1 MLSFAEAESKLLN
14 FLEDKKKDFSTNQNE
29 AQTRFFIIDFILFEC
44 LGWNKDEVSIE
55 KNEENKFTDY
65 ELGKPRLAI
74 LEAKREGK
82 TFDIPA
88 YDSKSLTYD
97 IKSLIK
103 MSPDTEET
111 IDQAIYYCN
120 QRGVPIGIISNG
132 HQYII
137 FIASRQD
144 GISIKDGKAIVF
156 KSLDH
161 LANNFK
167 DAWQVMSIYGI
178 KEKNIYKYLKPDFD
192 AIPSKLSSKL
202 RQYPIFRYGSELQTT
217 LRQLAEIFFQ
227 DIVENDQVEE
237 RFFKEC
243 YCESGAL
250 SKYSLLSK
258 NILEARYASLFSA
271 SETAPFITP
280 VRERKN
286 NNISPEIL
294 SEALSRRPIVLLGDV
309 GVGKTSFVK
318 NLIYNG
324 AYEEFKK
331 AFYIYIDLGSSGAL
345 ANDLKSFV
353 LEEIENQLL
362 ENYNI
367 DVNDFSFIKGIYA
380 AEINRFSKG
389 IWGQKKESDPLLYET
404 KLLEMIDEH
413 CRKRDTHLKR
423 AINTRSKSENRQV
436 IICLDNADQR
446 DYEVQQDTFIISQEL
461 AKEWNTTVFVSVR
474 PQTFFK
480 SKRSG
485 ALSAYPHKIFTI
497 SPPRIDLVI
506 EKRLLFALDMAEGK
520 IPLET
525 VNYVQVNSKNLAIFL
540 KVLIHS
546 LAVNNELKE
555 FLTNITGG
563 NIRSA
568 IELIVNFIGSP
579 NVDAQKIINLTEQN
593 ADNQKYIVPLHEF
606 TKSALLGDYSHYNAD
621 TSIATNV
628 FDVSTSD
635 IYQHFLIPILLAFLC
650 SNNSNQDK
658 DSFFTLGII
667 QNELQNNGFT
677 IEQIHHALR
686 RCTNRKLIETSQ
698 RITFD
703 EDDKGLLIG
712 DMPEN
717 FRITTI
723 GAYHFK
729 KWMGSF
735 TYLDAMVFDT
745 PIFNE
750 EIKTVLG
757 NNLESLTIE
766 HRLNRALGFKQYLQ
780 DIWREYPHKPNYFDL
795 SNNFEDNFHTFENVI
810 KAVQRNGNKADI

>member
-1 MLSFAEAESKLLN
+1 MLTLAEAEKKLLS
-14 FLEDKKKDFSTNQNE
+14 FLENKKDEFHTNQNE

-44 LGWNKDEVSIE
+44 LGWHKNDVSIE

-82 TFDIPA
+82 TFIIPA
-88 YDSKSLTYD
+88 YDSKSLIFD

-103 MSPDTEET
+103 MSPDTESA

-120 QRGVPIGIISNG
+120 QRGVPIGIVTNG

-144 GISIKDGKAIVF
+144 GVSIKDGKAIVF
-156 KSLDH
+156 KSLEH
-161 LANNFK
+161 LAENFK
-167 DAWQVMSIYGI
+167 DAWQIMSIYGV
-178 KEKNIYKYLKPDFD
+178 KDKNIYRYLKPDFG
-192 AIPSKLSSKL
+192 AIPTKLSSKL
-202 RQYPIFRYGSELQTT
+202 RQYPIVRYGSELQTT

-227 DIVENDQVEE
+227 DIVENEQVEE

-258 NILEARYASLFSA
+258 NILEARYASLFST
-271 SETAPFITP
+271 SETAPFIAP
-280 VRERKN
+280 VKERKN

-318 NLIYNG
+318 NLIYHG
-324 AYEEFKK
+324 AYEEFKR

-345 ANDLKSFV
+345 ASDLKSFV

-362 ENYNI
+362 EKYQI
-367 DVNDFSFIKGIYA
+367 DIYDFNFIRGIYA
-380 AEINRFSKG
+380 SEINRFSKG
-389 IWGQKKESDPLLYET
+389 IWGQKKESDPALYET
-404 KLLEMIDEH
+404 KLLEMIEELSHKKDI
-413 CRKRDTHLKR
+413 HLKR
-423 AINTRSKSENRQV
+423 AINTRAKSENRQI

-446 DYEVQQDTFIISQEL
+446 DYEIQQDTFIISQEL
-461 AKEWNTTVFVSVR
+461 ARDWNTTVFVSVR

-485 ALSAYPHKIFTI
+485 ALSAYPHKVFTI

-506 EKRLLFALDMAEGK
+506 EKRLSFALEMAEGK
-520 IPLET
+520 IPLEIA
-525 VNYVQVNSKNLAIFL
+525 NYVKINSKNLAIFL

-579 NVDAQKIINLTEQN
+579 NVDAQKIIDITEQN
-593 ADNQKYIVPLHEF
+593 LDNQKYIVPLHEF
-606 TKSALLGDYSHYNAD
+606 TKSALLGDYSHYNSD
-621 TSIATNV
+621 TSIATNL

-635 IYQHFLIPILLAFLC
+635 IYEHFLIPILLAFLS
-650 SNNSNQDK
+650 SNNSKQDK
-658 DSFFTLGII
+658 DGFFTLEII
-667 QNELQNNGFT
+667 QDELQNSGFT
-677 IEQIHHALR
+677 IDQIYFAIR

-717 FRITTI
+717 FRVTTI
-723 GAYHFK
+723 GAYHLK

-735 TYLDAMVFDT
+735 TYLDAMIFDT
-745 PIFNE
+745 PLFNDD
-750 EIKTVLG
+750 IKSGVS
-757 NNLESLTIE
+757 NHLESLSIE
-766 HRLNRALGFKQYLQ
+766 HRLERAVGFKQYLQ
-780 DIWREYPHKPNYFDL
+780 EIWRDYPHKPEYFDL
-795 SNNFEDNFHTFENVI
+795 SSNFEDNFYTFENVI
-810 KAVQRNGNKADI
+810 KAVQRTEYS

>member
-1 MLSFAEAESKLLN
+1 MLTLAQAEIKLKK
-14 FLEDKKKDFSTNQNE
+14 FLEEHKDEFHTNQNE
-29 AQTRFFIIDFILFEC
+29 AQTRFFIIDYLLFEC
-44 LGWNKDEVSIE
+44 LGWDKNFIAVE

-82 TFDIPA
+82 TFEIPA
-88 YDSKSLTYD
+88 YDNKSLTCD
-97 IKSLIK
+97 IRSLTK
-103 MSPDTEET
+103 MCSSIEDT
-111 IDQAIYYCN
+111 IDQAISYCN

-132 HQYII
+132 HQYIT

-156 KSLDH
+156 RSLEH
-161 LANNFK
+161 LVDNFK
-167 DAWQVMSIYGI
+167 DAWQIMSFHGI
-178 KEKNIYKYLKPDFD
+178 KEKNIYKYLKPDFES
-192 AIPSKLSSKL
+192 IPSKLSSKL
-202 RQYPIFRYGSELQTT
+202 RNYPIVRYGSELQSN

-227 DIVENDQVEE
+227 DIVENEQVEE

-258 NILEARYASLFSA
+258 NILEARYASLFSQ
-271 SETAPFITP
+271 SETAPYITP
-280 VRERKN
+280 VREKKN
-286 NNISPEIL
+286 NNISPDIL

-318 NLIYNG
+318 NLIHNG
-324 AYEEFKK
+324 AYEEFKR

-345 ANDLKSFV
+345 TSNLKDFI
-353 LEEIENQLL
+353 LEEIEKQLL
-362 ENYNI
+362 EKYNVDI
-367 DVNDFSFIKGIYA
+367 NDYSFIKGVYA
-380 AEINRFSKG
+380 SEISRFSRG
-389 IWGQKKESDPLLYET
+389 VWGQKKDSDPTLYET
-404 KLLEMIDEH
+404 KLLEMIADLCE
-413 CRKRDTHLKR
+413 KKDVHLKR
-423 AINTRSKSENRQV
+423 AINTRAKSENRQ
-436 IICLDNADQR
+436 IIVCLDNADQR

-461 AKEWNTTVFVSVR
+461 AKDWNTTVFVSVR

-485 ALSAYPHKIFTI
+485 ALSAYPHKVFTI

-506 EKRLLFALDMAEGK
+506 QKRLSFALEMAEGK
-520 IPLET
+520 IPLE
-525 VNYVQVNSKNLAIFL
+525 VASYVQVNSKNLAVFL
-540 KVLIHS
+540 KVLIDS
-546 LAVNNELKE
+546 LATNNELKE

-563 NIRSA
+563 NIRNA

-579 NVDAQKIINLTEQN
+579 NVDAQKIIELAQQN
-593 ADNQKYIVPLHEF
+593 SDNKKYVVPLHEF

-621 TSIATNV
+621 TSIAMNL

-635 IYQHFLIPILLAFLC
+635 TYEHFLTPILLAFLC
-650 SNNSNQDK
+650 SNNSKQDR
-658 DSFFTLGII
+658 DSFYSLNVL
-667 QNELQNNGFT
+667 QEELQNNGFT
-677 IEQIHHALR
+677 INQIHYAIR

-712 DMPEN
+712 DMPDN

-723 GAYHFK
+723 GAYHLK
-729 KWMGSF
+729 KWVGSF

-745 PIFNE
+745 PIFNDLINE
-750 EIKTVLG
+750 SLVTH
-757 NNLESLTIE
+757 LESLSIND
-766 HRLNRALGFKQYLQ
+766 RLERALSFKQYLQ
-780 DIWREYPHKPNYFDL
+780 DLWRNYPHKPEYFDL
-795 SNNFEDNFHTFENVI
+795 SNNFEDSVNTFERVI
-810 KAVQRNGNKADI
+810 RAVVREETTSN

>member
-1 MLSFAEAESKLLN
+1 MLSFSEAETKLIE
-14 FLEDKKKDFSTNQNE
+14 FLEKNKSEFHTNQNE
-29 AQTRFFIIDFILFEC
+29 SQTRFFIIDYILFEC
-44 LGWNKDEVSIE
+44 LGWRKDEVSIE

-65 ELGKPRLAI
+65 ELGKPRIAI

-82 TFDIPA
+82 TFEIPA
-88 YDSKSLTYD
+88 YDSNSLIFD
-97 IKSLIK
+97 IKSLTK
-103 MSPDTEET
+103 MSPDTEAT
-111 IDQAIYYCN
+111 IDQAIFYCN
-120 QRGVPIGIISNG
+120 QRGAPIGIISNG

-144 GISIKDGKAIVF
+144 GVSIKDGKAIVF
-156 KSLDH
+156 KSLEH
-161 LANNFK
+161 LAKNFK
-167 DAWQVMSIYGI
+167 DAWQIMSIYGV

-202 RQYPIFRYGSELQTT
+202 KQYPIVRYGSELQTT

-227 DIVENDQVEE
+227 DIVENEQIEE

-258 NILEARYASLFSA
+258 NILEARYASLFNKA
-271 SETAPFITP
+271 ETAPYISP
-280 VRERKN
+280 VKEKRN

-318 NLIYNG
+318 NLIYQG
-324 AYEEFKK
+324 ASEEFKR

-345 ANDLKSFV
+345 ASDLKSFV
-353 LEEIENQLL
+353 LDEIENQLL
-362 ENYNI
+362 EKYDVDINDYN
-367 DVNDFSFIKGIYA
+367 FIKGVYA
-380 AEINRFSKG
+380 SEISRFSKG
-389 IWGQKKESDPLLYET
+389 LWGQKKESEPALYET
-404 KLLEMIDEH
+404 KLLEMIEEQ
-413 CRKRDTHLKR
+413 CQKRDIHLKR
-423 AINTRSKSENRQV
+423 AINTRSKSENRQI

-446 DYEVQQDTFIISQEL
+446 DYEIQQDTFIISQEL
-461 AKEWNTTVFVSVR
+461 AKDWNTTVFVSVR

-485 ALSAYPHKIFTI
+485 ALSAYPHKVFTI

-506 EKRLLFALDMAEGK
+506 AKRLSFALDMAEGK

-525 VNYVQVNSKNLAIFL
+525 VNYVKVNSKNLAIFL
-540 KVLIHS
+540 KVLIQS
-546 LAVNNELKE
+546 LAINNDLKE

-563 NIRSA
+563 NIRNA

-579 NVDAQKIINLTEQN
+579 NVDAQKIINITEQN
-593 ADNQKYIVPLHEF
+593 SDNQKYIVPLHEF

-621 TSIATNV
+621 TSIATNL
-628 FDVSTSD
+628 FDVSSSD
-635 IYQHFLIPILLAFLC
+635 IYEHFLTPILLAFLF
-650 SNNSNQDK
+650 SNNSKQDR
-658 DSFFTLGII
+658 DSFFTLELI
-667 QNELQNNGFT
+667 QDELQNNGFT
-677 IEQIHHALR
+677 IDQIHNAIR
-686 RCTNRKLIETSQ
+686 RSTNRKLIETSQ

-703 EDDKGLLIG
+703 EDDNGLLIG

-723 GAYHFK
+723 GAYHLK

-735 TYLDAMVFDT
+735 TYLDAMIFDT
-745 PIFNE
+745 PIFKD
-750 EIKTVLG
+750 EIKHSFF
-757 NNLESLTIE
+757 NNLESLNIE
-766 HRLNRALGFKQYLQ
+766 HRLERALGFKQYLQ
-780 DIWREYPHKPNYFDL
+780 DIWRDYPHKPEYFDL
-795 SNNFEDNFHTFENVI
+795 SNNFEDNYHTFENVI
-810 KAVQRNGNKADI
+810 RAVQRTEPS